1 MKLLQPSKRF
11 KSRRERDKGKLFSQ
25 QLSCSLSVGKKYH
38 SNCPQPVASLTSKI
52 DWNQNTSIACAFLS
66 PNNNHPSVA
75 QVTKDKIP
83 TPDRIIGAKNT
94 GLLCLGLS
102 SSLRRSPPMNQ
113 QSRNSLSTKNKKK
126 NPQQGCWSMGKK
138 EARRGLR
145 LLPGDLR
152 TDAAG
157 RSARRPRPREQQG
170 QR

>member
-113 QSRNSLSTKNKKK
+113 QSRNSLSKKK
-126 NPQQGCWSMGKK
+126 KK
-138 EARRGLR
+138 PATGMLEYGEKRGAER
-145 LLPGDLR
+145 ITIVTWR
-152 TDAAG
+152 FKNG
-157 RSARRPRPREQQG
+157 RGWEKRSQA
-170 QR
+170 